1 MPIDIVGQGGTP
13 PARPVS
19 VPQPLV
25 AVKRQHLPGEGRSS
39 PPPVAGSAGQDADIK
54 QAVRDLN
61 TYVQSLRRDLHF
73 TIDDESGKTII
84 KVMDPES
91 GEMIR
96 QIPSEELLAIA
107 RTLQQA
113 QGLLLNAK
121 A

>member
-19 VPQPLV
+19 VPQPLIE
-25 AVKRQHLPGEGRSS
+25 VKRQHLPGEGRSS

-73 TIDDESGKTII
+73 TIDDESGKTIV